1 MKRLISLLAALAC
14 LLGAFVA
21 PSAHAAATY
30 DITQVGDVGFSQ
42 VWNATGNKE
51 VKSGDTIGFNPWSVR
66 ITLEGHIDDI
76 SALAAG
82 DVVSVPLTSDAGSH
96 FSMNGTGWECADD
109 VATSDGTVAFKAN
122 MRDGRADLRLT
133 RTAARLSGR
142 FDFRVVIRNGN
153 LWYADQKSTSSTWHA
168 GSDTFAF
175 HNTTKPNHRCV
186 NDTTGVG
193 VNSTKSGVNA
203 SMVTWNC
210 ATVNRIARGGA
221 ESDTAPD
228 VTYHI
233 HIASAD
239 EAHPVTVASNTRV
252 FESYYAYDGTTAGDA
267 FTGPGGGSHVAYVPK
282 RTDGTPTAG
291 EYRLVANADGS
302 YDYDLD
308 IGPREGTGARRFAKP
323 AVDATTAEL
332 MEASNMLFQVDYG
345 GININFDSST
355 KKRSAVV
362 TWTSSER
369 AGGSF
374 LASNTITTN
383 TGRSRALIAYDGN
396 GAGSGGVAP
405 TVGDPGT
412 TAKAAANGFTRTGH
426 AFTGWNTRRD
436 GTGVAYQAG
445 AGIAYPAEGQ
455 TLTLY
460 AQWEANAYKTE
471 FRDWRGRTITSAT
484 ARYGTTPTVPALADT
499 TWLADPDMNFDN
511 VDGWRDDWWHGS
523 PTFTK
528 DGLTVNSRD
537 TRANGKTVGAN
548 AAIHVEA
555 DADYSEANATN
566 AAKSSGIG
574 FNINNESGLY
584 RGWNVCPNGR
594 QCEVDAVLT
603 AGLASSQTIE
613 PWVQIAN
620 DQFNGYGT
628 ATVHHMQL
636 TQVDPATHNGVARDG
651 YVFTGWDKDPSKPVE
666 GDTVYTARYR
676 PAVYKVRF
684 DANGGTGAMADQS
697 HTYDR
702 KQALTAN
709 TFAREGY
716 RFTGWNTR
724 GDGKGKAFTDKQT
737 VTNLLTHD
745 GATGVLYA
753 QWERLP
759 ETALP
764 WSGGTMTHNLTT
776 ILGGASYPRHPIRP
790 HAPAQAGLSHARR
803 VM

>member
-1 MKRLISLLAALAC
+1 MLRRIARGGIPVLAALLG
-14 LLGAFVA
+14 LLAAFVA
-21 PSAHAAATY
+21 PAAMAAVTY
-30 DITQVGDVGFSQ
+30 DVTQVGDVGFSQ
-42 VWNATGNKE
+42 VWNASGNKE

-142 FDFRVVIRNGN
+142 FDFRVVVRNGN

-193 VNSTKSGVNA
+193 VNSMKSGVGV
-203 SMVTWNC
+203 STVTWNC

-233 HIASAD
+233 HVASAD
-239 EAHPVTVASNTRV
+239 EAHPVTVASGTRA
-252 FESYYAYDGTTAGDA
+252 FEAYYAYDGTTAGDA
-267 FTGPGGGSHVAYVPK
+267 FTGPGGGSHVAYTPK

-308 IGPREGTGARRFAKP
+308 IGPREGTNARRFAKP

-345 GININFDSST
+345 GISINFDSST
-355 KKRSAVV
+355 EKRSAVV

-369 AGGSF
+369 PTGGSF

-426 AFTGWNTRRD
+426 TFTGWNTKAD
-436 GTGVAYQAG
+436 GTGAAYLPG
-445 AGIAYPAEGQ
+445 ADVAYPAGGR

-460 AQWEANAYKTE
+460 AQWGPITYTIRFGGNGASSGMMADLTATYDAKAALPAN
-471 FRDWRGRTITSAT
+471 
-484 ARYGTTPTVPALADT
+484 RY
-499 TWLADPDMNFDN
+499 
-511 VDGWRDDWWHGS
+511 
-523 PTFTK
+523 
-528 DGLTVNSRD
+528 
-537 TRANGKTVGAN
+537 
-548 AAIHVEA
+548 
-555 DADYSEANATN
+555 
-566 AAKSSGIG
+566 AKSG
-574 FNINNESGLY
+574 E
-584 RGWNVCPNGR
+584 
-594 QCEVDAVLT
+594 
-603 AGLASSQTIE
+603 
-613 PWVQIAN
+613 
-620 DQFNGYGT
+620 
-628 ATVHHMQL
+628 
-636 TQVDPATHNGVARDG
+636 
-651 YVFTGWDKDPSKPVE
+651 
-666 GDTVYTARYR
+666 
-676 PAVYKVRF
+676 
-684 DANGGTGAMADQS
+684 
-697 HTYDR
+697 
-702 KQALTAN
+702 
-709 TFAREGY
+709 TFA
-716 RFTGWNTR
+716 GWNTKA
-724 GDGKGKAFTDKQT
+724 DGSGAMYRNKAE
-737 VTNLLTHD
+737 VTNLASGQD
-745 GATGVLYA
+745 DVVVLYS
-753 QWERLP
+753 QWEDAMTTMP
-759 ETALP
+759 ET
-764 WSGGTMTHNLTT
+764 GGTVNDHRMLKT
-776 ILGGASYPRHPIRP
+776 IGGGLVSSASSSSHSRGGACAETGSSVRK
-790 HAPAQAGLSHARR
+790 GG
-803 VM
+803 VTC

>member
-1 MKRLISLLAALAC
+1 MLRRIARGGIPVLAALLG
-14 LLGAFVA
+14 LLAAFVA
-21 PSAHAAATY
+21 PAAMAAVTY
-30 DITQVGDVGFSQ
+30 DVTQVGDVGFSQ
-42 VWNATGNKE
+42 VWNASGNKE

-142 FDFRVVIRNGN
+142 FDFRVVVRNGN

-193 VNSTKSGVNA
+193 VNSMKSGVGV
-203 SMVTWNC
+203 STVTWNC

-233 HIASAD
+233 HVASAD
-239 EAHPVTVASNTRV
+239 EAHPVTVASGTRA
-252 FESYYAYDGTTAGDA
+252 FEAYYAYDGTTAGDA
-267 FTGPGGGSHVAYVPK
+267 FTGPGGGSHVAYTPK

-308 IGPREGTGARRFAKP
+308 IGPREGTNARRFAKP

-345 GININFDSST
+345 GISINFDSST
-355 KKRSAVV
+355 EKRSAVV

-369 AGGSF
+369 PTGGSF

-412 TAKAAANGFTRTGH
+412 TAMAAANGFTRTGH
-426 AFTGWNTRRD
+426 TFTGWNTKAD
-436 GTGVAYQAG
+436 GTGAAYLPG
-445 AGIAYPAEGQ
+445 ADVAYPAGGR

-460 AQWEANAYKTE
+460 AQWGPITYTIRFGGNGASSGMMADLTATYDAKAALPAN
-471 FRDWRGRTITSAT
+471 
-484 ARYGTTPTVPALADT
+484 RY
-499 TWLADPDMNFDN
+499 
-511 VDGWRDDWWHGS
+511 
-523 PTFTK
+523 
-528 DGLTVNSRD
+528 
-537 TRANGKTVGAN
+537 
-548 AAIHVEA
+548 
-555 DADYSEANATN
+555 
-566 AAKSSGIG
+566 AKSG
-574 FNINNESGLY
+574 E
-584 RGWNVCPNGR
+584 
-594 QCEVDAVLT
+594 
-603 AGLASSQTIE
+603 
-613 PWVQIAN
+613 
-620 DQFNGYGT
+620 
-628 ATVHHMQL
+628 
-636 TQVDPATHNGVARDG
+636 
-651 YVFTGWDKDPSKPVE
+651 
-666 GDTVYTARYR
+666 
-676 PAVYKVRF
+676 
-684 DANGGTGAMADQS
+684 
-697 HTYDR
+697 
-702 KQALTAN
+702 
-709 TFAREGY
+709 TFA
-716 RFTGWNTR
+716 GWNTKA
-724 GDGKGKAFTDKQT
+724 DGSGAMYRNKAE
-737 VTNLLTHD
+737 VTNLASGQD
-745 GATGVLYA
+745 DVVVLYA
-753 QWERLP
+753 QWEDAMTTMP
-759 ETALP
+759 ET
-764 WSGGTMTHNLTT
+764 GGTVNDHRMLKT
-776 ILGGASYPRHPIRP
+776 IGGGLSLRP
-790 HAPAQAGLSHARR
+790 HPHSIRAAAHAPKPVASTGRA
-803 VM
+803 V

>member
-1 MKRLISLLAALAC
+1 MLRRIARRGIPVLATLLGLLAA
-14 LLGAFVA
+14 FIT
-21 PSAHAAATY
+21 PPAHAATTY
-30 DITQVGDVGFSQ
+30 AITQVGDVGFSQ

-96 FSMNGTGWECADD
+96 FSMNGADWECADD

-142 FDFRVVIRNGN
+142 FDFRVVVRNGN

-193 VNSTKSGVNA
+193 ANSTKSGVNA

-233 HIASAD
+233 HVASAD
-239 EAHPVTVASNTRV
+239 EGHPVTVTSSTRV
-252 FESYYAYDGTTAGDA
+252 FEAYYAYDATTAGDA
-267 FTGPGGGSHVAYVPK
+267 FTGPGGGTHVAYTPK
-282 RTDGTPTAG
+282 RTDGTPGIG

-302 YDYDLD
+302 YDYDL
-308 IGPREGTGARRFAKP
+308 GPREGANANRFTKP

-369 AGGSF
+369 PTGGSF

-426 AFTGWNTRRD
+426 TFTGWNTRRD
-436 GTGVAYQAG
+436 GTGTACQAG
-445 AGIAYPAEGQ
+445 TDVAYPAEGR

-460 AQWEANAYKTE
+460 AQW
-471 FRDWRGRTITSAT
+471 RPIT
-484 ARYGTTPTVPALADT
+484 
-499 TWLADPDMNFDN
+499 
-511 VDGWRDDWWHGS
+511 
-523 PTFTK
+523 
-528 DGLTVNSRD
+528 
-537 TRANGKTVGAN
+537 
-548 AAIHVEA
+548 
-555 DADYSEANATN
+555 
-566 AAKSSGIG
+566 
-574 FNINNESGLY
+574 
-584 RGWNVCPNGR
+584 
-594 QCEVDAVLT
+594 
-603 AGLASSQTIE
+603 
-613 PWVQIAN
+613 
-620 DQFNGYGT
+620 
-628 ATVHHMQL
+628 
-636 TQVDPATHNGVARDG
+636 
-651 YVFTGWDKDPSKPVE
+651 
-666 GDTVYTARYR
+666 
-676 PAVYKVRF
+676 YKVRF
-684 DANGGTGAMADQS
+684 DGNGAASGMMADLTA
-697 HTYDR
+697 TYDE
-702 KQALTAN
+702 KKTLPAN
-709 TFAREGY
+709 RYARPGKAFA
-716 RFTGWNTR
+716 GWNTKA
-724 GDGKGKAFTDKQT
+724 DGSGAMYRNKAE
-737 VTNLLTHD
+737 VTNLASSQD
-745 GATGVLYA
+745 DVVVLYA
-753 QWERLP
+753 QWEDAMTVMP
-759 ETALP
+759 ET
-764 WSGGTMTHNLTT
+764 GGTVGDHGFGKT
-776 ILGGASYPRHPIRP
+776 IGGGLVFWPSSRSCWRDGAC
-790 HAPAQAGLSHARR
+790 AEAGSVNRKDG
-803 VM
+803 VTC

>member
-1 MKRLISLLAALAC
+1 MLRRIARRGIPALAALLGLLAA
-14 LLGAFVA
+14 FIT
-21 PSAHAAATY
+21 PPAHAAAAY
-30 DITQVGDVGFSQ
+30 DVTQVGDVGFSQ
-42 VWNATGNKE
+42 VWNASGNKE
-51 VKSGDTIGFNPWSVR
+51 VRSGDTIGFNPWSVR

-193 VNSTKSGVNA
+193 VNDTKSGVGV
-203 SMVTWNC
+203 STITWNC
-210 ATVNRIARGGA
+210 ATVNRVARGGA

-233 HIASAD
+233 HVASAD
-239 EAHPVTVASNTRV
+239 EAHPVTVASNTRA

-445 AGIAYPAEGQ
+445 DDVAYPAEGR

-460 AQWEANAYKTE
+460 AQWKP
-471 FRDWRGRTITSAT
+471 IT
-484 ARYGTTPTVPALADT
+484 
-499 TWLADPDMNFDN
+499 
-511 VDGWRDDWWHGS
+511 
-523 PTFTK
+523 
-528 DGLTVNSRD
+528 
-537 TRANGKTVGAN
+537 
-548 AAIHVEA
+548 
-555 DADYSEANATN
+555 
-566 AAKSSGIG
+566 
-574 FNINNESGLY
+574 
-584 RGWNVCPNGR
+584 
-594 QCEVDAVLT
+594 
-603 AGLASSQTIE
+603 
-613 PWVQIAN
+613 
-620 DQFNGYGT
+620 
-628 ATVHHMQL
+628 
-636 TQVDPATHNGVARDG
+636 
-651 YVFTGWDKDPSKPVE
+651 
-666 GDTVYTARYR
+666 
-676 PAVYKVRF
+676 YKVRF
-684 DANGGTGAMADQS
+684 DGNGAASGTMADL
-697 HTYDR
+697 TVAYDA
-702 KQALTAN
+702 KAALPAN
-709 TFAREGY
+709 RYAKSGETFA
-716 RFTGWNTR
+716 GWNTKA
-724 GDGKGKAFTDKQT
+724 DGSGAMYRNKAEA
-737 VTNLLTHD
+737 TNLASSQD
-745 GATGVLYA
+745 DVVVLYA
-753 QWERLP
+753 QWEDAMTVMP
-759 ETALP
+759 ET
-764 WSGGTMTHNLTT
+764 GGTVNDHRMLKT
-776 ILGGASYPRHPIRP
+776 IGGGGTCLLALIPVLL
-790 HAPAQAGLSHARR
+790 AGRR
-803 VM
+803 MRRKR

>member
-1 MKRLISLLAALAC
+1 MGKAAAVLAVLAC
-14 LLGAFVA
+14 LLAAFIT

-42 VWNATGNKE
+42 VWNASADKE

-96 FSMNGTGWECADD
+96 FSINGTGWECADD

-193 VNSTKSGVNA
+193 VNSTKNSVDA
-203 SMVTWNC
+203 SMITWNC

-221 ESDTAPD
+221 ESDPVPD

-239 EAHPVTVASNTRV
+239 EAHPVTVASGTRA
-252 FESYYAYDGTTAGDA
+252 FEAYHAYDGTTAGDA
-267 FTGPGGGSHVAYVPK
+267 FTGPGGGSHVAYTPK

-308 IGPREGTGARRFAKP
+308 IGPREGANAKRFTKP

-345 GININFDSST
+345 GIGINFDSST
-355 KKRSAVV
+355 EKRSAVV

-412 TAKAAANGFTRTGH
+412 TAKAAANGFTRTSH
-426 AFTGWNTRRD
+426 TFTGWNTRRD
-436 GTGVAYQAG
+436 GTGTACQAG
-445 AGIAYPAEGQ
+445 DDVAYPAEGR

-460 AQWEANAYKTE
+460 AQWRPITYTIRFDGNGATSGTMADLTATYDEKKTLPANRYARPGKAFAGWNTKADGTGAAYRNKGE
-471 FRDWRGRTITSAT
+471 
-484 ARYGTTPTVPALADT
+484 
-499 TWLADPDMNFDN
+499 
-511 VDGWRDDWWHGS
+511 
-523 PTFTK
+523 
-528 DGLTVNSRD
+528 
-537 TRANGKTVGAN
+537 
-548 AAIHVEA
+548 
-555 DADYSEANATN
+555 ATN
-566 AAKSSGIG
+566 
-574 FNINNESGLY
+574 
-584 RGWNVCPNGR
+584 
-594 QCEVDAVLT
+594 
-603 AGLASSQTIE
+603 LASSQDD
-613 PWVQIAN
+613 V
-620 DQFNGYGT
+620 
-628 ATVHHMQL
+628 V
-636 TQVDPATHNGVARDG
+636 
-651 YVFTGWDKDPSKPVE
+651 
-666 GDTVYTARYR
+666 
-676 PAVYKVRF
+676 
-684 DANGGTGAMADQS
+684 
-697 HTYDR
+697 
-702 KQALTAN
+702 
-709 TFAREGY
+709 
-716 RFTGWNTR
+716 
-724 GDGKGKAFTDKQT
+724 
-737 VTNLLTHD
+737 
-745 GATGVLYA
+745 VLYA
-753 QWERLP
+753 QWEDAMTAMP
-759 ETALP
+759 ET
-764 WSGGTMTHNLTT
+764 GGTVNDHRMLKTM
-776 ILGGASYPRHPIRP
+776 GGGVLPLRPYP
-790 HAPAQAGLSHARR
+790 HAIRVAAHAPKPVASAGRA
-803 VM
+803 V

>member
-1 MKRLISLLAALAC
+1 MLRRIARGGIPVLAALLG
-14 LLGAFVA
+14 LLAAFVA
-21 PSAHAAATY
+21 PAAMAAVTY
-30 DITQVGDVGFSQ
+30 DVTQVGDVGFSQ
-42 VWNATGNKE
+42 VWNASGNKE

-142 FDFRVVIRNGN
+142 FDFRVVVRNGN

-193 VNSTKSGVNA
+193 VNSMKSGVGV
-203 SMVTWNC
+203 STVTWNC

-233 HIASAD
+233 HVASAD
-239 EAHPVTVASNTRV
+239 EAHPVTVASGTRA
-252 FESYYAYDGTTAGDA
+252 FEAYYAYDGTTAGDA
-267 FTGPGGGSHVAYVPK
+267 FTGPGGGSHVAYTPK

-308 IGPREGTGARRFAKP
+308 IGPREGTNARRFAKP

-345 GININFDSST
+345 GISINFDSST
-355 KKRSAVV
+355 EKRSAVV

-369 AGGSF
+369 PTGGSF

-426 AFTGWNTRRD
+426 TFTGWNPKAD
-436 GTGVAYQAG
+436 GTGAAYLPG
-445 AGIAYPAEGQ
+445 ADVAYPAGGR

-460 AQWEANAYKTE
+460 AQWGPITYTIRFGGNGASSGMMADLTATYDAKAALPAN
-471 FRDWRGRTITSAT
+471 
-484 ARYGTTPTVPALADT
+484 RY
-499 TWLADPDMNFDN
+499 
-511 VDGWRDDWWHGS
+511 
-523 PTFTK
+523 
-528 DGLTVNSRD
+528 
-537 TRANGKTVGAN
+537 
-548 AAIHVEA
+548 
-555 DADYSEANATN
+555 
-566 AAKSSGIG
+566 AKSG
-574 FNINNESGLY
+574 E
-584 RGWNVCPNGR
+584 
-594 QCEVDAVLT
+594 
-603 AGLASSQTIE
+603 
-613 PWVQIAN
+613 
-620 DQFNGYGT
+620 
-628 ATVHHMQL
+628 
-636 TQVDPATHNGVARDG
+636 
-651 YVFTGWDKDPSKPVE
+651 
-666 GDTVYTARYR
+666 
-676 PAVYKVRF
+676 
-684 DANGGTGAMADQS
+684 
-697 HTYDR
+697 
-702 KQALTAN
+702 
-709 TFAREGY
+709 TFA
-716 RFTGWNTR
+716 GWNTKA
-724 GDGKGKAFTDKQT
+724 DGSGAMYRNKAE
-737 VTNLLTHD
+737 VTNLASGQD
-745 GATGVLYA
+745 DVVVLYA
-753 QWERLP
+753 QWEDAMTTMP
-759 ETALP
+759 ET
-764 WSGGTMTHNLTT
+764 GGTVNDHRMLKT
-776 ILGGASYPRHPIRP
+776 IGGGLSLRP
-790 HAPAQAGLSHARR
+790 HPHSIRAAAHAPKPVASTGRA
-803 VM
+803 V

>member
-1 MKRLISLLAALAC
+1 MLRRIARRGIPVLSVLLGLLA
-14 LLGAFVA
+14 AFVA
-21 PSAHAAATY
+21 PAAMAAATY
-30 DITQVGDVGFSQ
+30 DVTQVGDVGFSQ

-122 MRDGRADLRLT
+122 MRGGRADLRLT

-142 FDFRVVIRNGN
+142 FDFRVVVRNGN

-186 NDTTGVG
+186 NDTTGMG
-193 VNSTKSGVNA
+193 VNSTKSGVDA

-233 HIASAD
+233 HVASAD
-239 EAHPVTVASNTRV
+239 EGRPVTVASGTRV
-252 FESYYAYDGTTAGDA
+252 FESYYAYDETTAGDA
-267 FTGPGGGSHVAYVPK
+267 FTGPGGGSHVAYTPK

-308 IGPREGTGARRFAKP
+308 IGPREGTNARRFAKP

-345 GININFDSST
+345 GISINFDSST
-355 KKRSAVV
+355 EKRSAVV

-369 AGGSF
+369 PTGGSF

-396 GAGSGGVAP
+396 GAGSGDVAP

-426 AFTGWNTRRD
+426 TFTGWNTKAD
-436 GTGVAYQAG
+436 GTGAAYLPG
-445 AGIAYPAEGQ
+445 ADVAYPAGGR

-460 AQWEANAYKTE
+460 AQWGPITY
-471 FRDWRGRTITSAT
+471 TI
-484 ARYGTTPTVPALADT
+484 RFG
-499 TWLADPDMNFDN
+499 
-511 VDGWRDDWWHGS
+511 G
-523 PTFTK
+523 
-528 DGLTVNSRD
+528 
-537 TRANGKTVGAN
+537 NGA
-548 AAIHVEA
+548 
-555 DADYSEANATN
+555 
-566 AAKSSGIG
+566 SSGMMA
-574 FNINNESGLY
+574 
-584 RGWNVCPNGR
+584 
-594 QCEVDAVLT
+594 DLT
-603 AGLASSQTIE
+603 A
-613 PWVQIAN
+613 
-620 DQFNGYGT
+620 
-628 ATVHHMQL
+628 
-636 TQVDPATHNGVARDG
+636 
-651 YVFTGWDKDPSKPVE
+651 
-666 GDTVYTARYR
+666 
-676 PAVYKVRF
+676 
-684 DANGGTGAMADQS
+684 
-697 HTYDR
+697 TYDV
-702 KQALTAN
+702 KAALPAN
-709 TFAREGY
+709 RYVKSGET
-716 RFTGWNTR
+716 FTGWNTKA
-724 GDGKGKAFTDKQT
+724 DGSGAMYRNRAE
-737 VTNLLTHD
+737 VTNLASGQD
-745 GATGVLYA
+745 DVVVLYA
-753 QWERLP
+753 QWEDAMTAMP
-759 ETALP
+759 ET
-764 WSGGTMTHNLTT
+764 GGTVGDHGFGKT
-776 ILGGASYPRHPIRP
+776 IGGGACLLALIPV
-790 HAPAQAGLSHARR
+790 LLARR
-803 VM
+803 RMRRNR

>member
-1 MKRLISLLAALAC
+1 MLRRIARRGIPVLAALLG
-14 LLGAFVA
+14 LLAAFVA
-21 PSAHAAATY
+21 PAAMATATY
-30 DITQVGDVGFSQ
+30 DVTQVGDVGFSQ

-96 FSMNGTGWECADD
+96 FPTNGTGWECADD

-142 FDFRVVIRNGN
+142 FDFRVVVRNGN
-153 LWYADQKSTSSTWHA
+153 LWYANQSTSSTWHA
-168 GSDTFAF
+168 GSDTFTF

-193 VNSTKSGVNA
+193 FNSTKSGVGV

-233 HIASAD
+233 HVASAD
-239 EAHPVTVASNTRV
+239 EAHPVTVASGTRV

-267 FTGPGGGSHVAYVPK
+267 LTGPGGGSHVAYVSK

-345 GININFDSST
+345 GIGINFDSST
-355 KKRSAVV
+355 EKRSAVV

-374 LASNTITTN
+374 LESNTITTN

-426 AFTGWNTRRD
+426 MFTGWNTKAD
-436 GTGVAYQAG
+436 GTGAAYLRG
-445 AGIAYPAEGQ
+445 ADIAYPAEGR

-460 AQWEANAYKTE
+460 AQWRPITYKIR
-471 FRDWRGRTITSAT
+471 FDGNGATS
-484 ARYGTTPTVPALADT
+484 GMMAD
-499 TWLADPDMNFDN
+499 
-511 VDGWRDDWWHGS
+511 
-523 PTFTK
+523 
-528 DGLTVNSRD
+528 LTVAYD
-537 TRANGKTVGAN
+537 EKKTLPANR
-548 AAIHVEA
+548 
-555 DADYSEANATN
+555 Y
-566 AAKSSGIG
+566 AKSG
-574 FNINNESGLY
+574 E
-584 RGWNVCPNGR
+584 
-594 QCEVDAVLT
+594 T
-603 AGLASSQTIE
+603 
-613 PWVQIAN
+613 
-620 DQFNGYGT
+620 
-628 ATVHHMQL
+628 
-636 TQVDPATHNGVARDG
+636 
-651 YVFTGWDKDPSKPVE
+651 
-666 GDTVYTARYR
+666 
-676 PAVYKVRF
+676 
-684 DANGGTGAMADQS
+684 
-697 HTYDR
+697 
-702 KQALTAN
+702 
-709 TFAREGY
+709 
-716 RFTGWNTR
+716 FTGWNTKANGTGAAYR
-724 GDGKGKAFTDKQT
+724 NKGEA
-737 VTNLLTHD
+737 TNLSSRQD
-745 GATGVLYA
+745 VVVVLYA
-753 QWERLP
+753 QWEDAMTAMP
-759 ETALP
+759 ET
-764 WSGGTMTHNLTT
+764 GGTVGDHGFGK
-776 ILGGASYPRHPIRP
+776 IIGGGGLSSGPHPGP
-790 HAPAQAGLSHARR
+790 AGATAHAPKPVASTRR
-803 VM
+803 VV

>member
-1 MKRLISLLAALAC
+1 MLRRIARGGIPVLAALLG
-14 LLGAFVA
+14 LLAAFVA
-21 PSAHAAATY
+21 PAAMAAVTY
-30 DITQVGDVGFSQ
+30 DVTQVGDVGFSQ
-42 VWNATGNKE
+42 VWNASGNKE

-142 FDFRVVIRNGN
+142 FDFRVVVRNGN

-193 VNSTKSGVNA
+193 VNSMKSGVGV
-203 SMVTWNC
+203 STVTWNC

-233 HIASAD
+233 HVASAD
-239 EAHPVTVASNTRV
+239 EAHPVTVASGTRA
-252 FESYYAYDGTTAGDA
+252 FEAYYAYDGTTAGDA
-267 FTGPGGGSHVAYVPK
+267 FTGPGGGSHVAYTPK

-308 IGPREGTGARRFAKP
+308 IGPREGTNARRFAKP

-345 GININFDSST
+345 GISINFDSST
-355 KKRSAVV
+355 EKRSAVV

-369 AGGSF
+369 PTGGSF

-426 AFTGWNTRRD
+426 TFTGWNTKAD
-436 GTGVAYQAG
+436 GTGAAYLPG
-445 AGIAYPAEGQ
+445 ADVAYPAGGR

-460 AQWEANAYKTE
+460 AQWGPITYTIRFGGNGASSGMMADLTATYDAKAALPAN
-471 FRDWRGRTITSAT
+471 
-484 ARYGTTPTVPALADT
+484 RY
-499 TWLADPDMNFDN
+499 
-511 VDGWRDDWWHGS
+511 
-523 PTFTK
+523 
-528 DGLTVNSRD
+528 
-537 TRANGKTVGAN
+537 
-548 AAIHVEA
+548 
-555 DADYSEANATN
+555 
-566 AAKSSGIG
+566 AKSG
-574 FNINNESGLY
+574 E
-584 RGWNVCPNGR
+584 
-594 QCEVDAVLT
+594 
-603 AGLASSQTIE
+603 
-613 PWVQIAN
+613 
-620 DQFNGYGT
+620 
-628 ATVHHMQL
+628 
-636 TQVDPATHNGVARDG
+636 
-651 YVFTGWDKDPSKPVE
+651 
-666 GDTVYTARYR
+666 
-676 PAVYKVRF
+676 
-684 DANGGTGAMADQS
+684 
-697 HTYDR
+697 
-702 KQALTAN
+702 
-709 TFAREGY
+709 TFA
-716 RFTGWNTR
+716 GWNTKA
-724 GDGKGKAFTDKQT
+724 DGSGAMYRNKAE
-737 VTNLLTHD
+737 VTNLASGQD
-745 GATGVLYA
+745 DVVVLYA
-753 QWERLP
+753 QWEDAMTTMP
-759 ETALP
+759 ET
-764 WSGGTMTHNLTT
+764 GGTVNDHRMLKT
-776 ILGGASYPRHPIRP
+776 IGGGGLSLRPHPHPIRAAA
-790 HAPAQAGLSHARR
+790 HAPKPVAPSGRA
-803 VM
+803 V

>member
-1 MKRLISLLAALAC
+1 MLRHVARLLHGLLAVGL
-14 LLGAFVA
+14 LLGLA
-21 PSAHAAATY
+21 PSARAAASY
-30 DITQVGDVGFSQ
+30 DVTQVGDVGFSQ

-122 MRDGRADLRLT
+122 MRDGRAELCLT

-142 FDFRVVIRNGN
+142 FDFRVVVRNGN

-193 VNSTKSGVNA
+193 VNSMKSGVGV
-203 SMVTWNC
+203 STVTWNC

-233 HIASAD
+233 HVASAD
-239 EAHPVTVASNTRV
+239 EAHPVTVASGTRA
-252 FESYYAYDGTTAGDA
+252 FEAYYAYDGTTAGDA
-267 FTGPGGGSHVAYVPK
+267 FTGPGGGSHVAYTPK

-308 IGPREGTGARRFAKP
+308 ISPREGTNARRFAKP

-345 GININFDSST
+345 GISINFDSST
-355 KKRSAVV
+355 EKRSAVV

-369 AGGSF
+369 PTGGSF

-426 AFTGWNTRRD
+426 TFTGWNTKAD
-436 GTGVAYQAG
+436 GTGAAYLPG
-445 AGIAYPAEGQ
+445 ADVAYPAGGR

-460 AQWEANAYKTE
+460 AQWKP
-471 FRDWRGRTITSAT
+471 IT
-484 ARYGTTPTVPALADT
+484 
-499 TWLADPDMNFDN
+499 
-511 VDGWRDDWWHGS
+511 
-523 PTFTK
+523 
-528 DGLTVNSRD
+528 
-537 TRANGKTVGAN
+537 
-548 AAIHVEA
+548 
-555 DADYSEANATN
+555 
-566 AAKSSGIG
+566 
-574 FNINNESGLY
+574 
-584 RGWNVCPNGR
+584 
-594 QCEVDAVLT
+594 
-603 AGLASSQTIE
+603 
-613 PWVQIAN
+613 
-620 DQFNGYGT
+620 
-628 ATVHHMQL
+628 
-636 TQVDPATHNGVARDG
+636 
-651 YVFTGWDKDPSKPVE
+651 
-666 GDTVYTARYR
+666 
-676 PAVYKVRF
+676 YKVRF
-684 DANGGTGAMADQS
+684 DGNGATSGMMADLAA
-697 HTYDR
+697 TYDA
-702 KQALTAN
+702 KVALPAN
-709 TFAREGY
+709 RYAKSGETFA
-716 RFTGWNTR
+716 GWNTKA
-724 GDGKGKAFTDKQT
+724 DGSGAMYRNKAE
-737 VTNLLTHD
+737 VTNLASGQD
-745 GATGVLYA
+745 DVVVLYA
-753 QWERLP
+753 QWEDAMTAMP
-759 ETALP
+759 ET
-764 WSGGTMTHNLTT
+764 GGTVGDHGFGKT
-776 ILGGASYPRHPIRP
+776 IGGGACLF
-790 HAPAQAGLSHARR
+790 GLILITFARR
-803 VM
+803 RMRRSR

>member
-1 MKRLISLLAALAC
+1 MLRRIARGGIPVLAALLG
-14 LLGAFVA
+14 LLAAFVA
-21 PSAHAAATY
+21 PAAMAAVTY
-30 DITQVGDVGFSQ
+30 DVTQVGDVGFSQ
-42 VWNATGNKE
+42 VWNASGNKE

-142 FDFRVVIRNGN
+142 FDFRVVVRNGN

-175 HNTTKPNHRCV
+175 HNTTKPNHRFV

-193 VNSTKSGVNA
+193 VNSMKSGVGV
-203 SMVTWNC
+203 STVTWNC

-233 HIASAD
+233 HVASAD
-239 EAHPVTVASNTRV
+239 EAHPVTVASGTRA
-252 FESYYAYDGTTAGDA
+252 FEAYYAYDGTTAGDA
-267 FTGPGGGSHVAYVPK
+267 FTGPGGGSHVAYTPK

-308 IGPREGTGARRFAKP
+308 IGPREGTNARRFAKP

-345 GININFDSST
+345 GISINFDSST
-355 KKRSAVV
+355 EKRSAVV
-362 TWTSSER
+362 IWTSSER
-369 AGGSF
+369 PTGGSF

-426 AFTGWNTRRD
+426 TFTGWNTKAD
-436 GTGVAYQAG
+436 GTGAAYLPG
-445 AGIAYPAEGQ
+445 ADVAYPAGGR

-460 AQWEANAYKTE
+460 AQWGPITYTIRFGGNGASSGMMADLTATYDAKAALPAN
-471 FRDWRGRTITSAT
+471 
-484 ARYGTTPTVPALADT
+484 RY
-499 TWLADPDMNFDN
+499 
-511 VDGWRDDWWHGS
+511 
-523 PTFTK
+523 
-528 DGLTVNSRD
+528 
-537 TRANGKTVGAN
+537 
-548 AAIHVEA
+548 
-555 DADYSEANATN
+555 
-566 AAKSSGIG
+566 AKSG
-574 FNINNESGLY
+574 E
-584 RGWNVCPNGR
+584 
-594 QCEVDAVLT
+594 
-603 AGLASSQTIE
+603 
-613 PWVQIAN
+613 
-620 DQFNGYGT
+620 
-628 ATVHHMQL
+628 
-636 TQVDPATHNGVARDG
+636 
-651 YVFTGWDKDPSKPVE
+651 
-666 GDTVYTARYR
+666 
-676 PAVYKVRF
+676 
-684 DANGGTGAMADQS
+684 
-697 HTYDR
+697 
-702 KQALTAN
+702 
-709 TFAREGY
+709 TFA
-716 RFTGWNTR
+716 GWNTKA
-724 GDGKGKAFTDKQT
+724 DGSGAMYRNKAE
-737 VTNLLTHD
+737 VTNLASGQD
-745 GATGVLYA
+745 DVVVLYA
-753 QWERLP
+753 QWEDAMTTMP
-759 ETALP
+759 ET
-764 WSGGTMTHNLTT
+764 GGTVNDHRMLKT
-776 ILGGASYPRHPIRP
+776 IGGGLVSSASSSSHSRGGACAETGSSVRK
-790 HAPAQAGLSHARR
+790 GG
-803 VM
+803 VTC

>member
-1 MKRLISLLAALAC
+1 MLRRIARGGIPVLAALLG
-14 LLGAFVA
+14 LLAAFVA
-21 PSAHAAATY
+21 PAAMAAVTY
-30 DITQVGDVGFSQ
+30 DVTQVGDVGFSQ
-42 VWNATGNKE
+42 VWNASGNKE

-142 FDFRVVIRNGN
+142 FDFRVVVRNGN

-193 VNSTKSGVNA
+193 VNSMKSGVGV
-203 SMVTWNC
+203 STVTWNC
-210 ATVNRIARGGA
+210 VTVNRIARGGA

-233 HIASAD
+233 HVASAD
-239 EAHPVTVASNTRV
+239 EAHPVTVASGTRA
-252 FESYYAYDGTTAGDA
+252 FEAYYAYDGTTAGDA
-267 FTGPGGGSHVAYVPK
+267 FTGPGGGSHVAYTPK

-308 IGPREGTGARRFAKP
+308 IGPREGTNARRFAKP

-345 GININFDSST
+345 GISINFDSST
-355 KKRSAVV
+355 EKRSAVV

-369 AGGSF
+369 PTGGSF

-426 AFTGWNTRRD
+426 TFTGWNTKAD
-436 GTGVAYQAG
+436 GTGAAYLPG
-445 AGIAYPAEGQ
+445 ADVAYPAGGR

-460 AQWEANAYKTE
+460 AQWGPITYTIRFGGNGASSGMMADLTATYDAKAALPAN
-471 FRDWRGRTITSAT
+471 
-484 ARYGTTPTVPALADT
+484 RY
-499 TWLADPDMNFDN
+499 
-511 VDGWRDDWWHGS
+511 
-523 PTFTK
+523 
-528 DGLTVNSRD
+528 
-537 TRANGKTVGAN
+537 
-548 AAIHVEA
+548 
-555 DADYSEANATN
+555 
-566 AAKSSGIG
+566 AKSG
-574 FNINNESGLY
+574 E
-584 RGWNVCPNGR
+584 
-594 QCEVDAVLT
+594 
-603 AGLASSQTIE
+603 
-613 PWVQIAN
+613 
-620 DQFNGYGT
+620 
-628 ATVHHMQL
+628 
-636 TQVDPATHNGVARDG
+636 
-651 YVFTGWDKDPSKPVE
+651 
-666 GDTVYTARYR
+666 
-676 PAVYKVRF
+676 
-684 DANGGTGAMADQS
+684 
-697 HTYDR
+697 
-702 KQALTAN
+702 
-709 TFAREGY
+709 TFA
-716 RFTGWNTR
+716 GWNTKA
-724 GDGKGKAFTDKQT
+724 DGSGAMYRNKAE
-737 VTNLLTHD
+737 VTNLASGQD
-745 GATGVLYA
+745 DVVVLYA
-753 QWERLP
+753 QWEDAMTTMP
-759 ETALP
+759 ET
-764 WSGGTMTHNLTT
+764 GGTVNDHRMLKT
-776 ILGGASYPRHPIRP
+776 IGGGLVSSASSSFHSRGGAC
-790 HAPAQAGLSHARR
+790 AEAGSVNRKGG
-803 VM
+803 VTC

>member
-1 MKRLISLLAALAC
+1 MLRRIARGGIPVLAALLG
-14 LLGAFVA
+14 LLAAFVA
-21 PSAHAAATY
+21 PAAMAAVTY
-30 DITQVGDVGFSQ
+30 DVTQVGDVGFSQ
-42 VWNATGNKE
+42 VWNASGNKE

-142 FDFRVVIRNGN
+142 FDFRVVVRNGN

-193 VNSTKSGVNA
+193 VNSMKSGVGV
-203 SMVTWNC
+203 STVTWNC

-233 HIASAD
+233 HVASAD
-239 EAHPVTVASNTRV
+239 EAHPVTVASGTRA
-252 FESYYAYDGTTAGDA
+252 FEAYYAYDGTTAGDA
-267 FTGPGGGSHVAYVPK
+267 FTGPGGGSHVAYTPK

-308 IGPREGTGARRFAKP
+308 IGPREGTNARRFAKP

-345 GININFDSST
+345 GISINFDSST
-355 KKRSAVV
+355 EKRSAVV

-369 AGGSF
+369 PTGGSF

-426 AFTGWNTRRD
+426 TFTGWNTKAD
-436 GTGVAYQAG
+436 GTGAAYLPG
-445 AGIAYPAEGQ
+445 ADVAYPAGGR

-460 AQWEANAYKTE
+460 AQWGPITYTIRFGGNGASSGMMADLTATYDAKAALPAN
-471 FRDWRGRTITSAT
+471 
-484 ARYGTTPTVPALADT
+484 RY
-499 TWLADPDMNFDN
+499 
-511 VDGWRDDWWHGS
+511 
-523 PTFTK
+523 
-528 DGLTVNSRD
+528 
-537 TRANGKTVGAN
+537 
-548 AAIHVEA
+548 
-555 DADYSEANATN
+555 
-566 AAKSSGIG
+566 AKSG
-574 FNINNESGLY
+574 E
-584 RGWNVCPNGR
+584 
-594 QCEVDAVLT
+594 
-603 AGLASSQTIE
+603 
-613 PWVQIAN
+613 
-620 DQFNGYGT
+620 
-628 ATVHHMQL
+628 
-636 TQVDPATHNGVARDG
+636 
-651 YVFTGWDKDPSKPVE
+651 
-666 GDTVYTARYR
+666 
-676 PAVYKVRF
+676 
-684 DANGGTGAMADQS
+684 
-697 HTYDR
+697 
-702 KQALTAN
+702 
-709 TFAREGY
+709 TFA
-716 RFTGWNTR
+716 GWNTKA
-724 GDGKGKAFTDKQT
+724 DGSGAMYRNKAE
-737 VTNLLTHD
+737 VTNLASGQD
-745 GATGVLYA
+745 DVVVLYA
-753 QWERLP
+753 QWEDAMTTMP
-759 ETALP
+759 ET
-764 WSGGTMTHNLTT
+764 GGTVNDHRMLKT
-776 ILGGASYPRHPIRP
+776 IGGGLVSSASSSFHSRGGAC
-790 HAPAQAGLSHARR
+790 AEAGSVNRKGG
-803 VM
+803 VTC